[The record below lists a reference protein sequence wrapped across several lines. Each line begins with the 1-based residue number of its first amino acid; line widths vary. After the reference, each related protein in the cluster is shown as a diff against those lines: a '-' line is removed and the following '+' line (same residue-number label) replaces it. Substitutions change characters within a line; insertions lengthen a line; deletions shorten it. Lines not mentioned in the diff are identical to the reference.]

1 MARIHRKT
9 FFFLRLFLSLLILCF
24 LSPSPRAPAE
34 KFSTFASLVSSL
46 SGQTRIVIWKSQYT
60 LTLYKGARPV
70 KTYRAVFGKGFRDG
84 DKRRAGDKR
93 TPEGDFFICSMNHS
107 KRFYKFMGLSYPG
120 VPHAEYGVR
129 AGLISQQ
136 EYEMIKKA
144 SQERQPPPWDTNLGG
159 AVGIHGRMIDSAIAP
174 RHYTAAGTNWTDGCI
189 AMENADVDEIYSV
202 VSLGTPVTVLP

>member
-1 MARIHRKT
+1 MAPIQRKT
-9 FFFLRLFLSLLILCF
+9 FFFLRLLLLLLILCC
-24 LSPSPRAPAE
+24 LSPSFQAPGE
-34 KFSTFASLVSSL
+34 KFSTFASLVASL
-46 SGQTRIVIWKSQYT
+46 SGQARIVIWKSQYT
-60 LTLYKGARPV
+60 LTLYKGDRPV

-84 DKRRAGDKR
+84 DKQRAGDKR

-120 VPHAEYGVR
+120 VRHAEYGVR

-136 EYEMIKKA
+136 EFDMIRKA
-144 SQERQPPPWDTNLGG
+144 DQERQPPPWDTKLGG

-174 RHYTAAGTNWTDGCI
+174 RRYAGAGTNWTDGCI

>member
-1 MARIHRKT
+1 MAPIQRKT
-9 FFFLRLFLSLLILCF
+9 FFFLRLLLSLLILSC
-24 LSPSPRAPAE
+24 LSPLPVAPGA
-34 KFSTFASLVSSL
+34 KPSTFASLVSSL
-46 SGQTRIVIWKSQYT
+46 SGQARIVIWKSQYT
-60 LTLYKGARPV
+60 LTLYKGDRPV
-70 KTYRAVFGKGFRDG
+70 KTYRAVFGMGFRDG

-120 VPHAEYGVR
+120 IRHAGYGVR

-136 EYEMIKKA
+136 EYEMIRKA
-144 SQERQPPPWDTNLGG
+144 DQERQPPPWDTKLGG
-159 AVGIHGRMIDSAIAP
+159 AVGIHGRMLDSAIAP
-174 RHYTAAGTNWTDGCI
+174 KRYTGTNWTDGCI